1 METRLRSGVKSII
14 WRITG
19 IIILAIITYAFT
31 KSWIQTGLI
40 TVLHHSIFLIV
51 FYLHERIWLRFPI
64 GNLMYQSLAKMLTY
78 ETLCGNLVLGTITY
92 VVTGN
97 FKQMTAVTLTY
108 IGIKHICYIAN
119 EFVWKRCLHPSV

>member
-92 VVTGN
+92 AVTGN

>member
-1 METRLRSGVKSII
+1 METRLRSGVKSVI

-19 IIILAIITYAFT
+19 VIILAIITYAFT
-31 KSWIQTGLI
+31 RSWIQTGLI
-40 TVLHHSIFLIV
+40 TFLHHGIFLIV

-64 GNLMYQSLAKMLTY
+64 KNLMHQSLVKMFTY
-78 ETLCGNLVLGTITY
+78 ETLCGNLILGTITY
-92 VVTGN
+92 AVTGN

-119 EFVWKRCLHPSV
+119 EFVWKRCLRPSV

>member
-1 METRLRSGVKSII
+1 METRFRSGIKSII

-64 GNLMYQSLAKMLTY
+64 ENLMYQSLAKMLTY

-92 VVTGN
+92 AVTGN

>member
-1 METRLRSGVKSII
+1 METRFRSGIKSII

-64 GNLMYQSLAKMLTY
+64 ENLMYQSLAKMFTY